1 MPLKKLLRNCQNGK
15 MFIESY
21 MLSLALKG
29 VILLELTPNP
39 HTQKFVLVL
48 QVFMVK
54 MQENLV
60 K

>member
-1 MPLKKLLRNCQNGK
+1 

-29 VILLELTPNP
+29 VILLELTPTP
-39 HTQKFVLVL
+39 HTQKSVLVL